1 MKSTIIKL
9 TTFLSVCFILVA
21 ATAYK
26 PAKKE
31 TVTGKGYNAYWVTKS
46 GEEYT
51 IMEKALIPEGS
62 YEKDSKGE
70 FKGMD
75 KEMLKSTLHYSNK
88 KEHNGKQIENHF
100 FVVTS
105 EDNDGEANMNSVSPK
120 SKTTYPKT
128 FNCSMTN
135 YMCLAISKCYGVTI
149 PGWSSVNECSTWGGT
164 SGWCIAYNISTGKQY
179 AVYCQTN

>member
-9 TTFLSVCFILVA
+9 TTLLSVCFILFA
-21 ATAYK
+21 AMAYK
-26 PAKKE
+26 PAKNE
-31 TVTGKGYNAYWVTKS
+31 TVTGKGFNAYWVTKS

-51 IMEKALIPEGS
+51 IMEKTTIPDGS

-75 KEMLKSTLHYSNK
+75 KEVLKSSLHYSNK
-88 KEHNGKQIENHF
+88 KEHNGKQIEKHF

-105 EDNDGEANMNSVSPK
+105 EDNAVESDMNSVSPG

-128 FNCSMTN
+128 FQCSVTN
-135 YMCLAISKCYGVTI
+135 YLCLAITQCYYGGV
-149 PGWSSVNECSTWGGT
+149 PGWNSINSCKDGGGAYGFCT
-164 SGWCIAYNISTGKQY
+164 AYQVPSGKPY